1 MTQTLLVG
9 EDFPQYRITNYI
21 SSILFYVVFLEDM
34 RGSIAADLKG
44 FVFAVGS
51 DDHPAALLNSDPI
64 AAPLGEITVV
74 KLSLQIVG
82 SIQFGLY
89 MQLN

>member
-1 MTQTLLVG
+1 M
-9 EDFPQYRITNYI
+9 
-21 SSILFYVVFLEDM
+21 FLEDM

-64 AAPLGEITVV
+64 AASLGEIKVV

-82 SIQFGLY
+82 SIPFYFY
-89 MQLN
+89 MQSN

>member
-1 MTQTLLVG
+1 M
-9 EDFPQYRITNYI
+9 
-21 SSILFYVVFLEDM
+21 LFYVVFLEDM

-51 DDHPAALLNSDPI
+51 DAHPAALLNSDPI
-64 AAPLGEITVV
+64 AAPLGEIKVV

-82 SIQFGLY
+82 SIPFGF
-89 MQLN
+89 